1 VVRQG
6 NSGKRVGGNTMLNVH
21 GIQQACRGQWHG
33 QPPLKS
39 GRICSDSRT
48 MQAGDFFLA
57 LRGPHFDG
65 HAFAA
70 QVADRAA
77 ALIGDHTGVASW
89 QGLDVPFLEVEDTL
103 QALAD
108 IAHAQR
114 NQLPHCC
121 VIGIT
126 GSYGKTTV
134 RAMLTHAFSR
144 LGLRVAATKANNNNL
159 IGVPQTLL
167 EIAEESDVALIECG
181 ISEQGEM
188 ARLAATVAPDLAV
201 LTGVCLAHGAGLGT
215 EHEIAAE
222 KLRLLE
228 AIRGS
233 EKGVI
238 GAGVLP
244 YLPADSRVID
254 TEGDGVQWTLDGAV
268 CCLQWQGETATV
280 TLPLPARHWA
290 QNMALVATVMLR
302 WAIMVQRTLSLTEI
316 AIALSDWQAVSQ
328 RMQSI
333 ALPDGRLLLDD
344 AYNANPASMQAALNT
359 LSALS
364 GERLAILSDM
374 AELGVSSE
382 AAHRALDLRG
392 IDHVLLI
399 GSEMHA
405 LAVITPQAHWFPDT
419 EAAACWLSNSPFKKA
434 HTILVKG
441 SRCMHLEHIVTLL
454 SAAEE
459 VDHAL

>member
-1 VVRQG
+1 
-6 NSGKRVGGNTMLNVH
+6 
-21 GIQQACRGQWHG
+21 
-33 QPPLKS
+33 
-39 GRICSDSRT
+39 
-48 MQAGDFFLA
+48 MQAGDIFLA

-77 ALIGDHTGVASW
+77 ALIGDHAGVASW
-89 QGLDVPFLEVEDTL
+89 QGLNVPFLEVEETL

-126 GSYGKTTV
+126 GSYGKTSV
-134 RAMLTHAFSR
+134 RAMLTHAFTR
-144 LGLRVAATKANNNNL
+144 LGLRVAATKANDNNL

-167 EIAEESDVALIECG
+167 AIAEESDVALIECG

-222 KLRLLE
+222 KLRLFE
-228 AIRGS
+228 AIRGN
-233 EKGVI
+233 EKGVV

-244 YLPADSRVID
+244 YLPAGTAAVMDA
-254 TEGDGVQWTLDGAV
+254 EAEGVQWTLDGTV

-290 QNMALVATVMLR
+290 QNMALAATVMQR
-302 WAIMVQRTLSLTEI
+302 WAIMVRRTLSLAEI
-316 AIALSDWQAVSQ
+316 AMALSEWQTVTQ

-333 ALPDGRLLLDD
+333 TLPDGRLLLDD
-344 AYNANPASMQAALNT
+344 AYNANPASMQAALDT
-359 LSALS
+359 LSALP
-364 GERLAILSDM
+364 GERLAVLGDM

-392 IDHVLLI
+392 VDHVLLI
-399 GSEMHA
+399 GAAMQA
-405 LAVITPQAHWFPDT
+405 LADITPQAHWFADT
-419 EAAACWLSNSPFKKA
+419 KAAACWLSNSPFMRA

-454 SAAEE
+454 SAAKE